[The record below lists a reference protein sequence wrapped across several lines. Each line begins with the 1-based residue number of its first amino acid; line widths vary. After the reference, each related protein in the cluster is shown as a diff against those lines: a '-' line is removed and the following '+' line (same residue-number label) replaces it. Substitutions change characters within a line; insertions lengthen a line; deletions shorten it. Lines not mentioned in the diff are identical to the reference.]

1 MSYFGQQCH
10 FQNLGVRKQE
20 LGPILSFPEGLREA
34 SFFFRKIHVFGQ
46 KRLNTPEGIFI
57 GREETKREAALRM
70 LRRGMSVS
78 LAAEVVLLPL
88 EEEKRAGYT
97 VP

>member
-1 MSYFGQQCH
+1 MLLSI
-10 FQNLGVRKQE
+10 VEERAQE
-20 LGPILSFPEGLREA
+20 EGREIGK
-34 SFFFRKIHVFGQ
+34 S
-46 KRLNTPEGIFI
+46 EGILI

>member
-1 MSYFGQQCH
+1 MLLSI
-10 FQNLGVRKQE
+10 VEERAQE
-20 LGPILSFPEGLREA
+20 RGREIGK
-34 SFFFRKIHVFGQ
+34 S
-46 KRLNTPEGIFI
+46 EGILI

>member
-20 LGPILSFPEGLREA
+20 LVPILSFPEGLREA

-57 GREETKREAALRM
+57 DREETKREAALRM
-70 LRRGMSVS
+70 LRKGISVS
-78 LAAEVVLLPL
+78 LAAECVDLP
-88 EEEKRAGYT
+88 EEEVARLAEEAR
-97 VP
+97 

>member
-1 MSYFGQQCH
+1 
-10 FQNLGVRKQE
+10 
-20 LGPILSFPEGLREA
+20 
-34 SFFFRKIHVFGQ
+34 
-46 KRLNTPEGIFI
+46 LNTPEGIFI
-57 GREETKREAALRM
+57 DREETKREAALRM